1 MDFSWLP
8 WSTELVPGQ
17 LVLLYRETLSQKQN
31 KTKQKTTTKQTNK
44 QTKRDSS
51 GAHRLR
57 ALAALALDPG
67 SKPSTH
73 RVAHNH
79 PQLQGIPCPFLAW
92 DAQHTCG
99 AGKTPKHIKQNK
111 SKKRERP
118 WTAANQSSW
127 FPYKQEYIHE

>member
-1 MDFSWLP
+1 MA
-8 WSTELVPGQ
+8 TLVYRASSRAASAVIQ
-17 LVLLYRETLSQKQN
+17 RHLVSKKQN
-31 KTKQKTTTKQTNK
+31 KTK
-44 QTKRDSS
+44 RDNS

-79 PQLQGIPCPFLAW
+79 LQLQGIPCPFLAW

-99 AGKTPKHIKQNK
+99 AGKTPKHIK
-111 SKKRERP
+111 
-118 WTAANQSSW
+118 
-127 FPYKQEYIHE
+127 

>member
-1 MDFSWLP
+1 MEFLWLP
-8 WSTELVPGQ
+8 WSIELVPGQ
-17 LVLLYRETLSQKQN
+17 LVLLYRETLSQ
-31 KTKQKTTTKQTNK
+31 KQTNK

-79 PQLQGIPCPFLAW
+79 LQLQGIPCPFLAW

-99 AGKTPKHIKQNK
+99 AGKTPKHIK
-111 SKKRERP
+111 
-118 WTAANQSSW
+118 
-127 FPYKQEYIHE
+127 